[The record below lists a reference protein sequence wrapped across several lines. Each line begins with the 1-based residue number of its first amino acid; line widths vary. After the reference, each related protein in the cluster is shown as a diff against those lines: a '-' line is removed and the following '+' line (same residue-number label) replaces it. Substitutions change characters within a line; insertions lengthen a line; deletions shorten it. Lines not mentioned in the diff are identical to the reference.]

1 MSARRLL
8 LVLAALSAAGCG
20 SGAHAAVTLPAK
32 PRAPLTANETAR
44 SLLCVDVGEDVC
56 LSTCADEAP
65 SRDHADCLLELRL
78 KSDPKALEL
87 ARALY
92 ARSRTIVGVEART
105 SIGGYR
111 GEEVPVVPALPIGK
125 HRHHLEWLSTSID
138 SFDSFLGSLRPHASK
153 AVSFRLRPNAFVFFR
168 TPGARY
174 PSAYTWQ
181 GTIGYNL
188 DGPLHTNARDARE
201 TLFHELFHL
210 NDEQRDA
217 WSSRSLGP
225 LFESIV
231 ARCDGAEHHD
241 CFTPFAPHDTVVADG
256 TYYAFDARTRDVR
269 EYAAELALR
278 YFLEHETVLAGG
290 EPLAPFKC
298 RAEENLVAW
307 ERLTDEFFG
316 GADLTPSC
324 VD

>member
-1 MSARRLL
+1 MSARLRVV
-8 LVLAALSAAGCG
+8 LVAALSAAGCR
-20 SGAHAAVTLPAK
+20 APRPAAVTPAAK
-32 PRAPLTANETAR
+32 PRAPLSANETAR
-44 SLLCVDVGEDVC
+44 SLLCVDVGEDAC
-56 LSTCADEAP
+56 LSTCADDAP
-65 SRDHADCLLELRL
+65 SEDHADCLLELRF
-78 KSDPKALEL
+78 KSDPRALEL

-105 SIGGYR
+105 SVGGYR
-111 GEEVPVVPALPIGK
+111 GEDVPVVPALPIGK
-125 HRHHLEWLSTSID
+125 YRHHLEWLSTSID
-138 SFDSFLGSLRPHASK
+138 SFDELLVSLRPHASK

-210 NDEQRDA
+210 NDEQRAA

-231 ARCDGAEHHD
+231 ARCNGSDHD

-278 YFLEHETVLAGG
+278 YLLEHEAVLAGG
-290 EPLAPFKC
+290 ELLAPFKC
-298 RAEENLVAW
+298 RADENLVAW